1 MMRNWRKRNII
12 QDIRNLF
19 RLRTRTKLLFNWRYK
34 KSFKT
39 KKKLKQLKILRI
51 FRDIKNL
58 FQFEKE
64 DIIDNDQEPVIH
76 SKSDN
81 IDIIISDRAD
91 EIIKELFSSVKNR
104 CQSDLESMKGGE
116 LVFDYVKL
124 IYYKRHKMNQILVDY
139 M

>member
-1 MMRNWRKRNII
+1 MAWRKINII

-39 KKKLKQLKILRI
+39 KKPKLKQLKILRI
-51 FRDIKNL
+51 LRDIKNL

-64 DIIDNDQEPVIH
+64 DIIDNDQEPVIQ
-76 SKSDN
+76 SKSDK
-81 IDIIISDRAD
+81 IEIIISDDVD
-91 EIIKELFSSVKNR
+91 EIIKELFGSIKTR
-104 CQSDLESMKGGE
+104 CQSDLESIKNGE

-124 IYYKRHKMNQILVDY
+124 IYYQCHKMNQILVDY